1 LHSFHLQVQ
10 QRPDETSPRVAG
22 WKRHERR
29 SEGDHMTFIDP
40 VDRLMV
46 SSASRSLAVQ
56 LALAALLACIAVL

>member
-1 LHSFHLQVQ
+1 
-10 QRPDETSPRVAG
+10 
-22 WKRHERR
+22 
-29 SEGDHMTFIDP
+29 MTFIDP